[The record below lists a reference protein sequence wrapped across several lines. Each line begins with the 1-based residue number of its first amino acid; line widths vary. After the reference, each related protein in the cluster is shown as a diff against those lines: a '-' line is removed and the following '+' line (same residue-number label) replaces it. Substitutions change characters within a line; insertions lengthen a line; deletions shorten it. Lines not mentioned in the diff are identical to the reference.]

1 MHWYCIDDL
10 TDVLLHKTFRIFK
23 AESFQEAA
31 NNYHFFMDR
40 FPLIII
46 KDTTRNF
53 YMVPVEME
61 RWSLDDIVALS
72 QYRVKE
78 SPSDN
83 L

>member
-1 MHWYCIDDL
+1 VYWYCIDGL

-31 NNYHFFMDR
+31 DNYHFYMDR
-40 FPLIII
+40 YPLIII

-78 SPSDN
+78 SPSDS

>member
-1 MHWYCIDDL
+1 MYWYCIDGL
-10 TDVLLHKTFRIFK
+10 TDVLVDKTFRIFK

-31 NNYHFFMDR
+31 NNYHLDMECY
-40 FPLIII
+40 PLIII
-46 KDTTRNF
+46 MDTKRNF

-78 SPSDN
+78 SPSDK

>member
-1 MHWYCIDDL
+1 MYWYCIDGW
-10 TDVLLHKTFRIFK
+10 TDVLFYKTFQIFK

-31 NNYHFFMDR
+31 DLYHWKMDHY
-40 FPLIII
+40 PMIII
-46 KDTTRNF
+46 KDTKKDIF
-53 YMVPVEME
+53 MVPVEME

-83 L
+83 S

>member
-1 MHWYCIDDL
+1 MHWYCIDGL

-31 NNYHFFMDR
+31 NSYHFFMDR

-61 RWSLDDIVALS
+61 RWSFDDIVALS